1 VDLFAVGSEA
11 ARGFALMAA
20 ETSGETGGLT
30 INLFWVI
37 VAAANFVFFFAVI
50 WVFAFKPVS
59 KMLEVRQSKIDQ
71 GLRDAE
77 TARLQLEHVSAEAAT
92 EIAAARREAR
102 DIVERA
108 QRLSQET
115 READVAATRAELD
128 RMRTRATAEIEAE
141 RVRAIA
147 DLRAEVAGLAL
158 EAASRVVGESMTGE
172 RQRRLVEEF
181 LVEAG
186 GREGAG

>member
-1 VDLFAVGSEA
+1 VDLFGVAGEVIRSA
-11 ARGFALMAA
+11 TIVAA
-20 ETSGETGGLT
+20 EEGGESSGFV

-50 WVFAFKPVS
+50 WMFAFKPVS
-59 KMLEVRQSKIDQ
+59 AMLETRQTKIEQ

-77 TARLQLEHVSAEAAT
+77 TARLQLEHASAEAAQ

-102 DIVERA
+102 EIVDHA
-108 QRLSQET
+108 QRLAQET
-115 READVAATRAELD
+115 READIAATRGELD
-128 RMRTRATAEIEAE
+128 RMRIRAAAEIEAE
-141 RVRAIA
+141 KERAIGE
-147 DLRAEVAGLAL
+147 LRSEVAGLAL

-181 LVEAG
+181 LVETAS
-186 GREGAG
+186 REGAG

>member
-1 VDLFAVGSEA
+1 VDLFAVAGEVVRSA
-11 ARGFALMAA
+11 APLAA
-20 ETSGETGGLT
+20 EGSGASSGFT

-37 VAAANFVFFFAVI
+37 VAAANFIFFLAVI

-59 KMLEVRQSKIDQ
+59 SMLEARQSKIEQ

-77 TARLQLEHVSAEAAT
+77 AARLQLEHASAEAAG

-102 DIVERA
+102 EIVEHA
-108 QRLSQET
+108 QRLAQET
-115 READVAATRAELD
+115 READIAATRAELD

-141 RVRAIA
+141 KDRAIA
-147 DLRAEVAGLAL
+147 ELRGEVAGLAL

-181 LVEAG
+181 LVETA
-186 GREGAG
+186 GREGSR

>member
-1 VDLFAVGSEA
+1 MDLFAVAGDVVRA
-11 ARGFALMAA
+11 AATLAA
-20 ETSGETGGLT
+20 EEGGEASGFT

-50 WVFAFKPVS
+50 WTFAFKPVS
-59 KMLEVRQSKIDQ
+59 RMLDTRQTKIEQ

-77 TARLQLEHVSAEAAT
+77 AARLRLEHASAEAAT

-102 DIVERA
+102 DIVDHA
-108 QRLSQET
+108 QRLAQET
-115 READVAATRAELD
+115 READLAATRTELD
-128 RMRTRATAEIEAE
+128 RLRVRATAEIEAE
-141 RVRAIA
+141 KDRAIA

-181 LVEAG
+181 LVETA
-186 GREGAG
+186 GREGAR